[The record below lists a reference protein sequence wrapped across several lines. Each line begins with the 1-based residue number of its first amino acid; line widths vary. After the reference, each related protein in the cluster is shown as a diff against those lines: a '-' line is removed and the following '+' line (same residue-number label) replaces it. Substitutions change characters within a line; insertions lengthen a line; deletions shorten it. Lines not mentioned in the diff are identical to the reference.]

1 MVRLLLDNVCAPD
14 SDTPSILI
22 TADELSV
29 LALSTVTDMVAVFA
43 SVSTT
48 HSGAEAMEAD
58 AGATKAQVK
67 TKLAVF
73 RFILI
78 IKYLRI

>member
-48 HSGAEAMEAD
+48 QRQWKQ
-58 AGATKAQVK
+58 T
-67 TKLAVF
+67 LALRRHRSKPSW
-73 RFILI
+73 RFLGSF
-78 IKYLRI
+78 